1 MRNSQR
7 CTLSTLNISSGRNR
21 EIQRFKV
28 VSPRHRLYAFQFYIH
43 ICEDP
48 YMPMCYLISDF
59 TDHQEW
65 KSSGEGSVVVVVA
78 VVVILVVVVVFVVVV
93 VIIVVIVVVVFAVV
107 VVFVAVVV
115 FVVLYYVHM
124 N

>member
-65 KSSGEGSVVVVVA
+65 KSSGEGSVVVVV
-78 VVVILVVVVVFVVVV
+78 
-93 VIIVVIVVVVFAVV
+93 FAVV
-107 VVFVAVVV
+107 VVVVAVVV